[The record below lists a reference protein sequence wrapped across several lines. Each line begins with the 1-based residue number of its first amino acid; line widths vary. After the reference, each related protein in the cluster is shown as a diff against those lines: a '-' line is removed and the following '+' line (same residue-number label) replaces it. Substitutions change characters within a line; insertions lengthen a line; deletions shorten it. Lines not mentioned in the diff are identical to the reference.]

1 MHEICL
7 LSGGSNPELSKAIAS
22 NLDLGICKM
31 KLERFSDGE
40 VSVCIKEN
48 IRGRDVFIMQ
58 SICVK
63 PNDYFMELLLIADA
77 ARRSS
82 ANRITAVIP
91 YYGYSRQDRRPRS
104 ERVPISARV
113 VADAISRA
121 GVNRVLTVDLHADQI
136 QGFFSI
142 AVDNVYSTSEMI
154 KHLSGNCK
162 EDEVVV
168 VSPDIGGVL
177 RARAFAKNLDDSN
190 LAIIDKRRPEPNQ
203 SEIMNII
210 GDVKGKACII
220 VDDIVDTAGTLCNAA
235 ETLKD
240 NGASKVMAY
249 IVHPVLSGN
258 AIERITNSKLDS
270 LVVTDTIPL
279 NDEAK
284 KCSKIEQLSL
294 SKLLAETVRRVNTE
308 ESVTELF

>member
-1 MHEICL
+1 
-7 LSGGSNPELSKAIAS
+7 
-22 NLDLGICKM
+22 M
-31 KLERFSDGE
+31 KLERFSDHE
-40 VSVCIKEN
+40 ISVCIEEN

-58 SICVK
+58 SICIK
-63 PNDYFMELLLIADA
+63 PNDYFMELLLIVDA
-77 ARRSS
+77 ARRAS

-142 AVDNVYSTSEMI
+142 AVDNVYSTGAMI
-154 KHLSGNCK
+154 EHLKNKNGG
-162 EDEVVV
+162 DERAV

-177 RARAFAKNLDDSN
+177 RARAFAKSLDDSN
-190 LAIIDKRRPEPNQ
+190 LAIIDKRRPASNQ
-203 SEIMNII
+203 SEVMNII
-210 GDVKGKACII
+210 GDVTGKSCII

-235 ETLKD
+235 AALKE
-240 NGASKVMAY
+240 NGADKVMAY
-249 IVHPVLSGN
+249 IVHPVLSGH
-258 AIERITNSKLDS
+258 AVERIAASKLDS

-279 NDEAK
+279 SEEAQ
-284 KCSKIEQLSL
+284 KCNKIESFSL
-294 SKLLAETVRRVNTE
+294 AGLLAEAVRRINNE